1 MSLIESFLWVSAGV
15 FWFGVLLYL
24 ARKYLRVDWIEEE
37 RINSDG
43 ELDRQSTPHITR
55 NPHNAATNDI
65 LKAMAKNIENSASEK
80 LAQYLVARPPM
91 YQIGPAERIVTIPKD
106 VWAELQA
113 MPNDGSWSTRQL
125 VRAIQRANKKKR
137 GAP

>member
-1 MSLIESFLWVSAGV
+1 MSTEQIVIGIVAVVALFAALFDHMDKRQTIQQLRGRLRQFADESDPPGP
-15 FWFGVLLYL
+15 
-24 ARKYLRVDWIEEE
+24 RPK
-37 RINSDG
+37 
-43 ELDRQSTPHITR
+43 

-80 LAQYLVARPPM
+80 LAQYLVARPPE
-91 YQIGPAERIVTIPKD
+91 YRIGPAERIVTIPKD

-113 MPNDGSWSTRQL
+113 MPNDGSWSTRHL